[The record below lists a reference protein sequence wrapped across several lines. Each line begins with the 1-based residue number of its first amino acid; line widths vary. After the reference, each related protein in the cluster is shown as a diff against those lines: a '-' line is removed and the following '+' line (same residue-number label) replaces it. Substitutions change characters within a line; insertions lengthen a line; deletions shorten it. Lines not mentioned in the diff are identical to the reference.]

1 MRCVPSKPV
10 SIHQPTPIDI
20 KSLRPSPMHRRKPK
34 PGQGCTHNT
43 GVILEVEEDTICALP
58 WLRLADNDRGHDLL
72 PELGLSLLDGR
83 HDHVTDTTSGET
95 VKTRSDTLDGDDVQV
110 TSTRVVA
117 AVHDGAAVFA
127 LVPLH
132 LPSSTIQSFS
142 VSQFDSGF
150 VAGSIR
156 EGNVHW
162 ETEGH
167 LQLATWGTTTV
178 KTVSQLHPPH
188 KTIARPRIRRK
199 SRRFPHAVLA
209 GVRGHTYEILAILS
223 EVL

>member
-1 MRCVPSKPV
+1 MYPSKTHPHPSTNTDRFNIPPS
-10 SIHQPTPIDI
+10 SIQPT
-20 KSLRPSPMHRRKPK
+20 KPT

-43 GVILEVEEDTICALP
+43 GVILEVEKDTICALP

-72 PELGLSLLDGR
+72 PQLGLSLLDGR
-83 HDHVTDTTSGET
+83 HDHVTDTTGRET
-95 VKTRSDTLDGDDVQV
+95 VKTCSDTLDGDDVQV

-117 AVHDGAAVFA
+117 AVHDGAAIVA
-127 LVPLH
+127 LVPLY
-132 LPSSTIQSFS
+132 LPSPPTVQSFS
-142 VSQFDSGF
+142 VSQFDSGS
-150 VAGSIR
+150 VADGIR
-156 EGNVHW
+156 GGDVHW

-167 LQLATWGTTTV
+167 LQLATWGTTTA

-188 KTIARPRIRRK
+188 KT
-199 SRRFPHAVLA
+199 SRNPGLGANRGDFVHAVLA

>member
-1 MRCVPSKPV
+1 MKFLPPP
-10 SIHQPTPIDI
+10 SIHPT
-20 KSLRPSPMHRRKPK
+20 KPK

-83 HDHVTDTTSGET
+83 HDHVTDTSGGET

-127 LVPLH
+127 LVPLY
-132 LPSSTIQSFS
+132 LPSPTIQSFS

-150 VAGSIR
+150 VAESIR
-156 EGNVHW
+156 GGDVHW

-188 KTIARPRIRRK
+188 KTSRIPGSGAYRGD
-199 SRRFPHAVLA
+199 FVHAVLA